1 MTGEDRPL
9 VGRAGELAAIADAL
23 AALDGAPAGTV
34 LQIAGEPGIGKSRLL
49 GELAADARNR
59 GCAVL
64 CGRAAEFEAELPF
77 GVFTDALDDW
87 LLTQST
93 DRLAAL
99 AGGSAA
105 ELAIVLPAF
114 DALRNGAAPGLQQER
129 YRAHRAV
136 RHLLTA
142 LAAEAPLVL
151 ALDDVQWADP
161 GSVELLS
168 HLLAHPPRGAVLLAL
183 GFRPTQ
189 LPAQLVVALAA
200 ALRERPGVRLDL
212 VPLSAA
218 AAGDLL
224 GADVPGPI
232 REQLLRESGGN
243 PFFLLQLARGA
254 ALSDR
259 RRAASGGVDAPVPPA
274 VLAALASELSSLS
287 APSLVLLQGAA
298 VTGDPFEGVL
308 AATAADIGAADA
320 LDLVDELLQ
329 AQLVHPTAMA
339 GQYAFRH
346 PIVRATVYEY
356 ATEGWRA
363 RAHARLSDDLAQ
375 RGAPVSAQAPHVE
388 RSAIKGDADALA
400 VLVAAGESS
409 APRAPALAARWYA
422 AALHLLPDAA
432 RTEAERIGLLVALAT
447 ALGGAGRLEES
458 RHVLCEV
465 LDRLPAGDPGR
476 TAIVAY
482 CAGVEHLLG
491 RHRDA
496 NARLADA
503 HRDIADGTSA
513 DAVALAIELAAGA
526 GFENRYQDMAQ
537 WAQLALAGASE
548 IGHRAMEV
556 AAAGQVA
563 LAHYF
568 LGAPSTAA
576 IERAA
581 AGLDE
586 LDDAELAGRLD
597 IGLWV
602 GWTEAVLERHEQAV
616 AHCQRVIDVS
626 RATGQG
632 AGLLFT
638 MTAQAWSLVRMGRL
652 DDADEVLTAAIDAGR
667 LAPNLFLAVG
677 VGLAAVV
684 ATTRGE
690 HDRALRA
697 GRESVRLASSADPGL
712 IPGMSALYLA
722 MAQIEAGDA
731 QGAHETLMAIRGPG
745 DELSTSRSGHAAA
758 CEVLTRAALALGRP
772 DEAERWAHRAVAVT
786 HGGALAAEATFAA
799 RATAAV
805 ALARGDAAQA
815 AEVALQAARRA
826 DATGVPVEAGR
837 CRILGARALAH
848 AGRRD
853 AAIAELEHA
862 AEELSRVGA
871 FGYRAEAEKE
881 LRRLGRRRRRPGG
894 AGVAGEVL
902 AELTEREAQIAELVG
917 QGHTN
922 REIAAVT
929 YLSEKTV
936 ERHLSRI
943 FGKLGIAN
951 RTALALRIAGGV
963 ARD

>member
-1 MTGEDRPL
+1 M
-9 VGRAGELAAIADAL
+9 LA
-23 AALDGAPAGTV
+23 
-34 LQIAGEPGIGKSRLL
+34 
-49 GELAADARNR
+49 
-59 GCAVL
+59 
-64 CGRAAEFEAELPF
+64 GRAAEFEAELPF

-87 LLTQST
+87 LLVQPA

-105 ELAIVLPAF
+105 ELAMVLPAF
-114 DALRNGAAPGLQQER
+114 EALGNGAPAALQQER

-142 LAAEAPLVL
+142 LADAAPLVL
-151 ALDDVQWADP
+151 VLDDVQWADP

-168 HLLAHPPRGAVLLAL
+168 HLLAHPPRGPVLLAL
-183 GFRPTQ
+183 GFRPAQ
-189 LPAQLVVALAA
+189 LPAQLGVALAA
-200 ALRERPGVRLDL
+200 ALRERPAVRLDL
-212 VPLSAA
+212 APLSAA

-224 GADVPGPI
+224 GAGVPGPI
-232 REQLLRESGGN
+232 REALLRESGGN

-254 ALSDR
+254 ALPAR
-259 RRAASGGVDAPVPPA
+259 RGAAGGGVAAPVPPG

-287 APSLVLLQGAA
+287 APALVLLQGAA

-329 AQLVHPTAMA
+329 AQLVHPTAVA

-346 PIVRATVYEY
+346 PILRATVYEY
-356 ATEGWRA
+356 AAEGWRA

-388 RSAIKGDADALA
+388 RSATMGDAGALA

-409 APRAPALAARWYA
+409 APRAPALAARWFA

-447 ALGGAGRLEES
+447 ALGGAGQLEDS
-458 RHVLCEV
+458 RSVLCEV
-465 LDRLPAGDPGR
+465 LDRLPPADPGR

-496 NARLADA
+496 NARLAEA
-503 HRDIADGTSA
+503 HRDVADGASA

-526 GFENRYQDMAQ
+526 GFENRYEDMAA
-537 WAQLALAGASE
+537 WAEQALAGASA

-563 LAHYF
+563 LAGYF
-568 LGAPSTAA
+568 LGVPESAA

-581 AGLDE
+581 AGLDA

-597 IGLWV
+597 LGLWV
-602 GWTEAVLERHEQAV
+602 GWTEAVLERHEQAI
-616 AHCQRVIDVS
+616 AHCRRVIDVS

-632 AGLLFT
+632 GGLLFT

-652 DDADEVLTAAIDAGR
+652 EEADEVLTAAIDAGT

-677 VGLAAVV
+677 VGLAGWSPRPAASTTAPCAPGRRGPAGELRRSGPDPRDERAVSRDWRRSRP
-684 ATTRGE
+684 ATRRARTRGPAWPSAGPAADWA
-690 HDRALRA
+690 HRAR
-697 GRESVRLASSADPGL
+697 
-712 IPGMSALYLA
+712 GMPPPARCS
-722 MAQIEAGDA
+722 
-731 QGAHETLMAIRGPG
+731 
-745 DELSTSRSGHAAA
+745 
-758 CEVLTRAALALGRP
+758 TRAALALGRP
-772 DEAERWAHRAVAVT
+772 RGGRAM
-786 HGGALAAEATFAA
+786 G
-799 RATAAV
+799 
-805 ALARGDAAQA
+805 
-815 AEVALQAARRA
+815 
-826 DATGVPVEAGR
+826 P
-837 CRILGARALAH
+837 

-853 AAIAELEHA
+853 PRRSARGGGDVRRAAPTAAPRPQPRRCGAGRRDGAPAARSRRTSTGVAGRGRPLPHPRRPRARPGRPPRRGDRRARHA
-862 AEELSRVGA
+862 AEVLIAASGPTGYQSRGREESCGA
-871 FGYRAEAEKE
+871 
-881 LRRLGRRRRRPGG
+881 LGAGGERRPHGG
-894 AGVAGEVL
+894 AEGESLAG
-902 AELTEREAQIAELVG
+902 LTEREREIAELAS

-922 REIAAVT
+922 REIAG
-929 YLSEKTV
+929 
-936 ERHLSRI
+936 RHVPQREDGQAPPRRRI
-943 FGKLGIAN
+943 FAKLGISN
-951 RTALALRIAGGV
+951 RTALALRIAAGSE
-963 ARD
+963 ALD